1 MLQRKTKKALL
12 NEYKAIN
19 KEHPLA
25 DTIQSILD
33 MSSLTNEGKLK
44 FIQITLQMRTASDK
58 IAELLRAS

>member
-1 MLQRKTKKALL
+1 MLQRKAKKALL

-58 IAELLRAS
+58 VAELLRAS

>member
-25 DTIQSILD
+25 DTIQSIK
-33 MSSLTNEGKLK
+33 GVLK
-44 FIQITLQMRTASDK
+44 PYFQI
-58 IAELLRAS
+58 